1 MLSHPLFDKLS
12 QLRLPGFRAALEEQL
27 LNPQYAELSFEERL
41 TFLVD
46 RECTRRQNNRL
57 QRNLKAAHL
66 SLQATIEDL
75 DFSPSRGIQRQFI
88 LELAQNAW
96 IHHHLNTIIIGPTGV
111 GKSYLAC
118 ALGHAASRQGFS
130 VRYHRASR
138 LLHAIT
144 LAHVDGSYAKSL
156 DALARVQLLILDD
169 WLRDPLS
176 LNQTHDLLEVLDDRH
191 LRSSTLIASQIPV
204 EDWHAR
210 FPDPTLADA
219 VLDRLV
225 HNAYRIQLKGES
237 QRKLR
242 SPLTM
247 SST

>member
-1 MLSHPLFDKLS
+1 MLSHALFDKLS

-27 LNPQYAELSFEERL
+27 QNPQYADLSFEERL

-46 RECTRRQNNRL
+46 RECTRRDNNRL
-57 QRNLKAAHL
+57 QRNLKAAHF
-66 SLQATIEDL
+66 SLQATIEDF
-75 DFSPSRGIQRQFI
+75 DFSPARGIQRHLV
-88 LELAQNAW
+88 LELAQGDW
-96 IHHHLNTIIIGPTGV
+96 IHHRLNTIILGPTGV
-111 GKSYLAC
+111 GKTYLAC

-130 VRYHRASR
+130 VRYHRSSR
-138 LLHAIT
+138 LLQAIA
-144 LAHVDGSYAKSL
+144 LAHVDGSYANFL
-156 DALARVQLLILDD
+156 DSLARVQLLILDD

-237 QRKLR
+237 QRMLR